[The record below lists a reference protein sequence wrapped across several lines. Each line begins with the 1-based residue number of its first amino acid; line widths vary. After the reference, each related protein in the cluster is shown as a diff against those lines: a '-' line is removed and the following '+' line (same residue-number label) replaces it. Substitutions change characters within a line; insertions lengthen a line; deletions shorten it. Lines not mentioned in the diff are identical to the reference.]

1 LQLVYIIDIL
11 TIVLY
16 QLPLYENNSKNSP
29 SSLTPVMLQALQ
41 WVAIQGYIG
50 IVYWL
55 LWAGA
60 NANERR
66 AYFRGG
72 AALESAAEHG
82 RVDMLQLLLEAG
94 VLIQDPGRR
103 KNIRPVSLAER
114 NGHLAASRLL
124 KSHDGW
130 TKEGAILAEKG
141 VYDIRGSPDF
151 ENDLVGGTYKMG
163 MESPW
168 RAPTEALS

>member
-1 LQLVYIIDIL
+1 
-11 TIVLY
+11 
-16 QLPLYENNSKNSP
+16 
-29 SSLTPVMLQALQ
+29 MLQALQ

-130 TKEGAILAEKG
+130 TKEGAILARREFTTLGG
-141 VYDIRGSPDF
+141 VRTLKMTLLVEPIRWAWKALGAPRRRHFHSP
-151 ENDLVGGTYKMG
+151 
-163 MESPW
+163 
-168 RAPTEALS
+168 